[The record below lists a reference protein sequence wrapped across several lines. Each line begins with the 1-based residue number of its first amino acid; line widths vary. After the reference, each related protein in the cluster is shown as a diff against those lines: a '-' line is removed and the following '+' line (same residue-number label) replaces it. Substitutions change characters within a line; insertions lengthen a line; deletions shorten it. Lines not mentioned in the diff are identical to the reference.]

1 MKDNSDM
8 VRQITYV
15 LFDFFKD
22 SIEYNNN
29 LDLKSQFPQQDLCYI
44 NLHKKEIKEIVNPP
58 EFEREESNVKPYDPY
73 NRYHPSL

>member
-1 MKDNSDM
+1 MEFNIINFCETDIK
-8 VRQITYV
+8 
-15 LFDFFKD
+15 KK
-22 SIEYNNN
+22 YNNN

-58 EFEREESNVKPYDPY
+58 EVEREESNVKPYDPY